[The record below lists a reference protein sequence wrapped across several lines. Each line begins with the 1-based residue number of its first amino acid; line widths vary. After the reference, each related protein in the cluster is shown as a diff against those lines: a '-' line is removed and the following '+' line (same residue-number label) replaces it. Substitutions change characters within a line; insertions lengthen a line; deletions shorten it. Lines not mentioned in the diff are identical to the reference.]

1 MKNWIICI
9 LNILYWRKIMFN
21 FIAGCIVGFVIA
33 NVGFTGIAKAL
44 DNGIETVKN
53 VSVKVDTGK

>member
-1 MKNWIICI
+1 MINLII
-9 LNILYWRKIMFN
+9 
-21 FIAGCIVGFVIA
+21 GFVLGFFVA
-33 NVGFTGIAKAL
+33 TVGFTGIAQAL